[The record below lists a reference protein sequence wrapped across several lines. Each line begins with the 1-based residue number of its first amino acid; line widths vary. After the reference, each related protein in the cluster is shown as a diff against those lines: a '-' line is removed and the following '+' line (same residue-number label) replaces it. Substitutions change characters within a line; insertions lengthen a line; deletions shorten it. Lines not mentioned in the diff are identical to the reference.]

1 MQRGYVKVWRKIEDS
16 GLMQMPNTLAL
27 FMFLLL
33 NATHKDKKVGTTTGI
48 IELKRGQ
55 YISGRKELAAR
66 LKQTEQQI
74 RTSID
79 RLVQLQI
86 LSVFS
91 TNKYSVY
98 VIENY
103 SKYQDEQESSN
114 QQATNK
120 QPTDNQ
126 QTTTKQECK
135 KERSNTL
142 VLSQADDNCPHQK
155 IIDLYHEKLP
165 MLNRVKVWNAK
176 RQSQLRTRWKEE
188 TSRQNLDYWERLFE
202 FIAES
207 DYLTGKINGW
217 RADLEWITNS
227 TNFTKI
233 IEGTYKNRKTA

>member
-1 MQRGYVKVWRKIEDS
+1 
-16 GLMQMPNTLAL
+16 MQMPNTLAL

-33 NATHKDKKVGTTTGI
+33 NATHKDKKVGTTTGV

-79 RLVQLQI
+79 RLVQLGI
-86 LSVFS
+86 LRVLP

-114 QQATNK
+114 QQETNK

-126 QTTTKQECK
+126 QITTKQECK
-135 KERSNTL
+135 KERSNTY
-142 VLSQADDNCPHQK
+142 VLSQADDTCPHQK

-165 MLNRVKVWNAK
+165 MLTRVKVWGAK
-176 RQSQLRTRWKEE
+176 RQDQLRTRWREE
-188 TSRQNLDYWERLFE
+188 PKRQSLDYWSRLFE

-207 DYLTGKINGW
+207 DFLTGRASAWK
-217 RADLEWITNS
+217 ADLEWITKS
-227 TNFTKI
+227 ENFIKI
-233 IEGTYKNRKTA
+233 IEGKYVNKEVA